1 MSGQTLLGIY
11 GAGVQSN
18 DHNFANIFERWVNIL
33 NRLLDHIFILST
45 IFFTVYSQ
53 LIMRWQ
59 VTLAGPLPAEMSEKF
74 AYVSSMLLNPWVLS
88 GIVATFLAGVS
99 WMLAMT
105 KFEIS
110 YAYPFV
116 SLNYIL
122 VLAAGFM
129 LFHEGVSS
137 AKIVGSIMVIL
148 GIVVIARG

>member
-1 MSGQTLLGIY
+1 M
-11 GAGVQSN
+11 
-18 DHNFANIFERWVNIL
+18 
-33 NRLLDHIFILST
+33 NRFLDHTYILST
-45 IFFTVYSQ
+45 VLFTVYSQ

-59 VTLAGPLPAEMSEKF
+59 VTAAGPLPVDTSGKVG
-74 AYVSSMLLNPWVLS
+74 YILNLILNPWVVS

-122 VLAAGFM
+122 VLVAGFL
-129 LFHEGVSS
+129 LFNEAIS
-137 AKIVGSIMVIL
+137 ATKLAGSALVIL
-148 GIVVIARG
+148 GIIVIAKG

>member
-1 MSGQTLLGIY
+1 MRHHLINHT
-11 GAGVQSN
+11 
-18 DHNFANIFERWVNIL
+18 
-33 NRLLDHIFILST
+33 FIIAT
-45 IFFTVYSQ
+45 IVFTIYSQ

-59 VTLAGPLPAEMSEKF
+59 VTVAGALPAEMPGKISYI
-74 AYVSSMLLNPWVLS
+74 ATLLMNPWVLS

-122 VLAAGFM
+122 VLAAGIL
-129 LFHEGVSS
+129 LFNESLNASKLAGS
-137 AKIVGSIMVIL
+137 ALVIL
-148 GIVVIARG
+148 GVIVIARG